1 MWCCLKKHLRRPWDT
16 MSKILNI
23 NFISD
28 LDDTASVE
36 HEGHYQNPYSIFFFQ
51 LMIIKGL
58 IVKFMKS
65 LFVMREVG
73 SHVDEILFSE
83 LAITI
88 LTYRTWCLYEELN
101 ILASDS
107 MYFGWWCFKYIS
119 NIILRPYF
127 HYSVELLACVV

>member
-1 MWCCLKKHLRRPWDT
+1 MTRHLWSMKAT
-16 MSKILNI
+16 IKILTQ
-23 NFISD
+23 F
-28 LDDTASVE
+28 
-36 HEGHYQNPYSIFFFQ
+36 FFFQ

-107 MYFGWWCFKYIS
+107 MYFG
-119 NIILRPYF
+119 
-127 HYSVELLACVV
+127 